1 MGHGVVEHPDKTVV
15 FLFRE
20 QKDTQKKTTMAA
32 ELDMMNRDPNNINPH
47 LKVGFEDIFGEPED
61 IRSMECVWKNS
72 YKCFECWKQ
81 LCYTIMTFCCG
92 ICIAMEWG
100 CEFAYIAFTHIWF
113 VSPCFKCL
121 EINCGCCQ
129 KLYGLCVHCMLDP
142 WSGTGSDGA
151 LSRRHVRQVTE
162 DG

>member
-1 MGHGVVEHPDKTVV
+1 MGILWKSIQTRQLSFYFVSRKT
-15 FLFRE
+15 L
-20 QKDTQKKTTMAA
+20 KKKTTMAA

-100 CEFAYIAFTHIWF
+100 CEFRLHRLHTHLVCQPMLQVPRNQLWML
-113 VSPCFKCL
+113 P
-121 EINCGCCQ
+121 EIVRP
-129 KLYGLCVHCMLDP
+129 LRALHA
-142 WSGTGSDGA
+142 GSMVRGS
-151 LSRRHVRQVTE
+151 LSLFQRLQESLTLN
-162 DG
+162 